1 VSPPGSSR
9 GPRLS
14 VVIPVRDGTRAL
26 DEVLSSLERQTADR
40 GEFEVIVVDDGSTEP
55 AARVVEKHQQIDTS
69 CVRLEPGRGR
79 AAARNA
85 GAERTTA
92 PRVLFLDG
100 DSWAL
105 PSLVRRHL
113 DFGARDKRQTTLLG
127 RRLELGW
134 DRLRQVMTDGHIG
147 AQADEALPAYE
158 DDLRYAYAHDVD
170 IVDLRVHRAPWM
182 CAYTHNMSVDRGLFR
197 TVGGFDESFVTWGH
211 EDIELGYRLFL
222 AHGRRGGFAYD
233 REAVC
238 VHLPHFRDFA
248 GNWRRSEGNLERIKR
263 KHPFFDV
270 ELLGSE
276 GTGSVEHK
284 IAHYEAA
291 LQPAR
296 LHGLGARAAEVAA
309 RIPALRG
316 NRRVLWIGA
325 GLGLPDDQ
333 TRYDHALP
341 PSPTNLHLLGIDTP
355 HDDASFEAV
364 VNVDLWRQYT
374 VPDLSLAIIEALRI
388 APELFLVQTAVPSG
402 TDNALLRRGV
412 WDPTWIADSFGS
424 SFPASVIHHDETI
437 TVIRFQPSQ
446 SA

>member
-1 VSPPGSSR
+1 VSPPADSR

-14 VVIPVRDGTRAL
+14 VVIPVRDGARAL

-40 GEFEVIVVDDGSTEP
+40 GEFEIIVVDDGSAEP
-55 AARVVEKHQQIDTS
+55 VARLVEKHQQIDAS
-69 CVRLEPGRGR
+69 CVRLKAGRGR

-85 GAERTTA
+85 GAERATA

-113 DFGARDKRQTTLLG
+113 DFGVRDQERTTLLG

-134 DRLRQVMTDGHIG
+134 DRLRRVMDYGQICE
-147 AQADEALPAYE
+147 QAGEALPNYE

-182 CAYTHNMSVDRGLFR
+182 CAYTHNMSVDRELFR
-197 TVGGFDESFVTWGH
+197 SLGGFDESFITWGH

-248 GNWRRSEGNLERIKR
+248 GNWRAGERNLEWVKR
-263 KHPFFDV
+263 KHPFFDI
-270 ELLGSE
+270 ELLGNE
-276 GTGSVEHK
+276 GNGSIEHK
-284 IAHYEAA
+284 IAHYESA
-291 LQPAR
+291 LRQAR
-296 LHGLGARAAEVAA
+296 LHGLGACAADVAG
-309 RIPALRG
+309 RLPGLRG
-316 NRRVLWIGA
+316 NRVLWIGA

-341 PSPTNLHLLGIDTP
+341 SSPTNLHLLGIDTP

-364 VNVDLWRQYT
+364 VNIDLWRHYT
-374 VPDLSLAIIEALRI
+374 VPDLSLAIIEGLRI
-388 APELFLVQTAVPSG
+388 ARELFLVQTAASSG
-402 TDNALLRRGV
+402 TDTLLRGGA
-412 WDPTWIADSFGS
+412 WDPAWIADSFGS
-424 SFPASVIHHDETI
+424 SFAASIIYHDETV
-437 TVIRFQPSQ
+437 TVIRFQSGHL
-446 SA
+446 A

>member
-1 VSPPGSSR
+1 VSPPAASR
-9 GPRLS
+9 RLRLS
-14 VVIPVRDGTRAL
+14 VVIPVRDGARAL
-26 DEVLSSLERQTADR
+26 DEVLSSLERQTADC
-40 GEFEVIVVDDGSTEP
+40 GEFEVIVVDDGSAEP
-55 AARVVEKHQQIDTS
+55 AARVVEKHQQIDAT
-69 CVRLEPGRGR
+69 CVRLKVGRGR

-85 GAERTTA
+85 GAERATA
-92 PRVLFLDG
+92 ARVLFLDG

-113 DFGARDKRQTTLLG
+113 DFGARDKGRTTLLG

-134 DRLRQVMTDGHIG
+134 DRLRRVMEDGQIG
-147 AQADEALPAYE
+147 EQAGEALPTHE

-182 CAYTHNMSVDRGLFR
+182 CAYTHNMSVDRELFR
-197 TVGGFDESFVTWGH
+197 SLGGFDESFVTWGH

-222 AHGRRGGFAYD
+222 AHDRRGGFAYD

-248 GNWRRSEGNLERIKR
+248 GNWRKGERNLARIKR

-276 GTGSVEHK
+276 VNGGIEHK
-284 IAHYEAA
+284 IAHYESA
-291 LQPAR
+291 LQQACLP
-296 LHGLGARAAEVAA
+296 GLGASAANVSA
-309 RIPALRG
+309 RIPALGG
-316 NRRVLWIGA
+316 NRNVLWIGA
-325 GLGLPDDQ
+325 ELGLPDDQ

-341 PSPTNLHLLGIDTP
+341 ASATNLHLLGIDTP

-364 VNVDLWRQYT
+364 VNIDLWRQYT
-374 VPDLSLAIIEALRI
+374 VPDLSLAIIEGLRI

-402 TDNALLRRGV
+402 TDNPLLRRGA

-424 SFPASVIHHDETI
+424 SFPASVIHHDETA
-437 TVIRFQPSQ
+437 TVIRFQSGH

>member
-1 VSPPGSSR
+1 VSPPASSP

-14 VVIPVRDGTRAL
+14 VVLPVRDGARAL
-26 DEVLSSLERQTADR
+26 DEVLSSLERQTAAR
-40 GEFEVIVVDDGSTEP
+40 GEFEVIVVDDGSAEP
-55 AARVVEKHQQIDTS
+55 AARVVEKHQQIDAS
-69 CVRLEPGRGR
+69 CVRLEVGRGR

-85 GAERTTA
+85 GAERASA

-113 DFGARDKRQTTLLG
+113 DFGARDKEQTTLLG

-134 DRLRQVMTDGHIG
+134 DRLRRVMADGQIG
-147 AQADEALPAYE
+147 EQAGEALPTHE

-182 CAYTHNMSVDRGLFR
+182 CAYTHNMSVDRELFR
-197 TVGGFDESFVTWGH
+197 SLGGFDESFVAWGH

-248 GNWRRSEGNLERIKR
+248 GNWRKGERNLERIKR

-276 GTGSVEHK
+276 GTGSIEHK
-284 IAHYEAA
+284 IAHYESV
-291 LQPAR
+291 LQQAR
-296 LHGLGARAAEVAA
+296 LHGLGACAPDVSA

-341 PSPTNLHLLGIDTP
+341 PSPTNLHLLGVDTP
-355 HDDASFEAV
+355 HDDVSFEAV
-364 VNVDLWRQYT
+364 VNIDLWRQYT
-374 VPDLSLAIIEALRI
+374 VPDLSLAIIEGLRI
-388 APELFLVQTAVPSG
+388 APELFLVQTATPSG
-402 TDNALLRRGV
+402 TDNPPLRRGA
-412 WDPTWIADSFGS
+412 WDPAWIADSFGS
-424 SFPASVIHHDETI
+424 SFPASVVHHDETI
-437 TVIRFQPSQ
+437 TVIRFRSGH